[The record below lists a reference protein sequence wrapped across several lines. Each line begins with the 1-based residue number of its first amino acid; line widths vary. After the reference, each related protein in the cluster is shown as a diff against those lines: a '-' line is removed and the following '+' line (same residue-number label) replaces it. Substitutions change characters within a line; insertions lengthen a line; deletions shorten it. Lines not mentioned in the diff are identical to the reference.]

1 MKLARERLD
10 DGLAHAGG
18 SLQQWVLLRI
28 LAEEPRCHHREL
40 AERMYLSRAHA
51 HPPPRPPGG
60 RWAPHPHAATPGP
73 PRRPRRRSPPTA
85 AGGSPNW
92 EAVADADDADMR
104 ALLTPAEADT
114 LHHLLTKLHD
124 RLLEAPQGE
133 ICAS

>member
-10 DGLAHAGG
+10 DGLAHHGG

-28 LAEEPRCHHREL
+28 LAEEPQVSPREL
-40 AERMYLSRAHA
+40 AERMYIS
-51 HPPPRPPGG
+51 
-60 RWAPHPHAATPGP
+60 APTVTHHLD
-73 PRRPRRRSPPTA
+73 RLE
-85 AGGSPNW
+85 AGGLLTRTRDTGDRRVVRVDLTPDGARRLAEW
-92 EAVADADDADMR
+92 EAVADANDADVR

-114 LHHLLTKLHD
+114 LHHLLAKLHD